1 MEESLL
7 WVLGY
12 SLFLLLI
19 ESIFRRIAV
28 SIKEFSIFAKING
41 HKEKCTVNT
50 NAKAFENKY
59 EKGRIGIQ

>member
-19 ESIFRRIAV
+19 ESMLRRIAV
-28 SIKEFSIFAKING
+28 SIKEFSMFAKLKE
-41 HKEKCTVNT
+41 HKETCKVNT